1 VVLMLF
7 DFGMRIA
14 RIHGPDTRATF
25 LNGIS
30 TS

>member
-1 VVLMLF
+1 MLF

-14 RIHGPDTRATF
+14 RIYGPDTRATF
-25 LNGIS
+25 FNGIS